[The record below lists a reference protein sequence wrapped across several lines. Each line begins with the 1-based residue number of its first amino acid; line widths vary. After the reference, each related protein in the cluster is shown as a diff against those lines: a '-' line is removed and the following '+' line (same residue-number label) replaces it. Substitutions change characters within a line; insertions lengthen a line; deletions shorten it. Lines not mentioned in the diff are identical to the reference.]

1 MNHWSKNHSLQ
12 EQASDVVRKHMVIT
26 GLVQGVGFRY
36 FTVIQARQ
44 LGVSGWVRNRY
55 DGSVEVEAQGSQ
67 ESVQALVKQL
77 KLGPRWSDVRSE
89 ERRVGKECASMCRS
103 RWSPY
108 H

>member
-12 EQASDVVRKHMVIT
+12 EQASEVVRKHMVIT

-77 KLGPRWSDVRSE
+77 KLGPRWSDNLTIRVNMGVPRRLDSVRCYD
-89 ERRVGKECASMCRS
+89 GTL
-103 RWSPY
+103 
-108 H
+108 

>member
-36 FTVIQARQ
+36 FTVIRARQ
-44 LGVSGWVRNRY
+44 LGVSGWVR
-55 DGSVEVEAQGSQ
+55 SVEVEAQGSQ

-77 KLGPRWSDVRSE
+77 KLGPRWSDVRHIDIQDVPVKDDAPSAF
-89 ERRVGKECASMCRS
+89 RVLE
-103 RWSPY
+103 
-108 H
+108 

>member
-44 LGVSGWVRNRY
+44 LGVSGWGLNRY

-77 KLGPRWSDVRSE
+77 KLGPRWSDVRHIDIQDVPVKDDAPSAF
-89 ERRVGKECASMCRS
+89 RVLE
-103 RWSPY
+103 
-108 H
+108 

>member
-67 ESVQALVKQL
+67 ESVQVLVKQQ
-77 KLGPRWSDVRSE
+77 RRCTVRVS
-89 ERRVGKECASMCRS
+89 RS
-103 RWSPY
+103 RVAHSVPIISRY
-108 H
+108 G

>member
-44 LGVSGWVRNRY
+44 LGVSGWVRT
-55 DGSVEVEAQGSQ
+55 DTTD
-67 ESVQALVKQL
+67 QL
-77 KLGPRWSDVRSE
+77 KWRPKAVRSRC
-89 ERRVGKECASMCRS
+89 RR
-103 RWSPY
+103 W
-108 H
+108 